1 MFIERVIDKD
11 GVAGV
16 MWWIRLPRIP
26 ESIEDAKS
34 LPEGGPIVFICDV
47 EIYRGISTLHKL
59 IDLLFEHNPDAN
71 IGVWH
76 NHRRKK
82 MKMFIRRSA

>member
-1 MFIERVIDKD
+1 MFIERVIDKN
-11 GVAGV
+11 GVAGI

-26 ESIEDAKS
+26 ESIKDAKS
-34 LPEGGPIVFICDV
+34 LPEGGPIVFVCDV
-47 EIYRGISTLHKL
+47 EVYRGKGTMRGL
-59 IDLLFEHNPDAN
+59 IDLLFEQNPDAK

-82 MKMFIRRSA
+82 MKIFIRK